1 LLLGY
6 ASGSNGTYNLS
17 GGSLSV
23 TGSETIGLG
32 GTGVFNQS
40 GGTNSVGGTMTISAN
55 PATSSGTYNLSG
67 GNLTVTNGIIN
78 NGAFNYSGGTITG
91 ALQNNGLVNVTG
103 GTSITPN
110 TFAASVMNNSGAYFT
125 VGNGVNSAY
134 VTFTNAVTNN
144 TGATF
149 TINNSY
155 VTFLSNFINQGAFV
169 TDPSTVIFDGVFTSN
184 GGTITGSTGDTYEF
198 LASGVNTIDLG
209 GNNLDIGT
217 LVLGQG
223 ATLNITDGSLT
234 VATLIDPTGS
244 DSGITGAFTADS
256 YGTLNTTS
264 APEPGTILLLGI
276 GLAGLIGL
284 KRKRIFG

>member
-1 LLLGY
+1 MSQSSVNIQG
-6 ASGSNGTYNLS
+6 GSFNQQ
-17 GGSLSV
+17 GGSL
-23 TGSETIGLG
+23 T
-32 GTGVFNQS
+32 
-40 GGTNSVGGTMTISAN
+40 
-55 PATSSGTYNLSG
+55 ATS
-67 GNLTVTNGIIN
+67 IN
-78 NGAFNYSGGTITG
+78 NGGTFNYSGGTITG

-103 GTSITPN
+103 GTPITPN
-110 TFAASVMNNSGAYFT
+110 TFAASVMNNYGANFT

-144 TGATF
+144 AGATF

-155 VTFLSNFINQGAFV
+155 VTFLSNFVNQGTFV

-184 GGTITGSTGDTYEF
+184 GGTITGSAGDTYEF

-209 GNNLDIGT
+209 GNNVDIGT

-234 VATLIDPTGS
+234 VATLIDPTAS
-244 DSGITGAFTADS
+244 DSGITGDFTAGN

-264 APEPGTILLLGI
+264 APEPGTILLLGF